1 MPLDLASSL
10 DTRIRIERK
19 LVTRDPQY
27 GTEQVTWVQ
36 FAYVWAEVRDILP
49 SKAERLA
56 DSVQIAR
63 RPARIR
69 IRYLAGLVADM
80 RVIFDNRIHQIIR
93 GIRFSRRIRIACFLI
108 NNKPNISCFMQR
120 SI

>member
-27 GTEQVTWVQ
+27 GTEQVTWGQ
-36 FAYVWAEVRDILP
+36 FAYVWAEVKDILP
-49 SKAERLA
+49 SKAERVA

-80 RVIFDNRIHQIIR
+80 RVIFDKRIHQIIS
-93 GIRFSRRIRIACFLI
+93 GPATLGRREAMEIMVEEHSSQGTA
-108 NNKPNISCFMQR
+108 P
-120 SI
+120 

>member
-27 GTEQVTWVQ
+27 GTEQVTWGQ

-80 RVIFDNRIHQIIR
+80 RVIFDNRIHQIVS
-93 GIRFSRRIRIACFLI
+93 GPATLGRREAMEIMVEEHSSQGTA
-108 NNKPNISCFMQR
+108 P
-120 SI
+120 

>member
-27 GTEQVTWVQ
+27 GTEQVTWGQ
-36 FAYVWAEVRDILP
+36 FAYVWAEVKDILP

-56 DSVQIAR
+56 DSIQIGR
-63 RPARIR
+63 KPARIR
-69 IRYLAGLVADM
+69 IRYLAGLAADM
-80 RVIFDNRIHQIIR
+80 RIIIDNRIHQIIS
-93 GIRFSRRIRIACFLI
+93 GPVTLGRRDAMEIMVEEHSSVGAA
-108 NNKPNISCFMQR
+108 P
-120 SI
+120 